1 MSVIMIET
9 ISATIHLHFGK
20 IIIDCLYR
28 QNFPV
33 NTNGYFTYLSLFVFF
48 LVYGYYKSLLD
59 L

>member
-1 MSVIMIET
+1 MIET

-33 NTNGYFTYLSLFVFF
+33 NTNGYFTYSSLFVFF